1 MIVLFFSNNHW
12 QRFISLGRIG
22 DIMELLQSMRLFAR
36 LAELGSFTKAA
47 ESLDIGRP
55 QVTRY
60 IQELETSLGVRLFQR
75 TTRKVALTAEGERFY
90 ERVQDILAQISAAT
104 TMFDRGGATLVGRLR
119 IDIPTAF
126 AQMEFIKSLKGFTAA
141 FPGINIVLGVT
152 DRAVDLIGEGIDC
165 ALRIGDLPDSTLIA
179 RPIALATMVTCAAPE
194 YLHTQGLPE
203 TLDDLAAHR
212 GVNFLSGQSN
222 RTLPWHFSV
231 NGQSRTFISNAGIT
245 VTESNAYVQC
255 GVSGFGIIQA
265 PGITVAEHLDSGALV
280 EILRPYRPAPRPVSL
295 LYPSRTHLAP
305 QVQVFIDWLQKHFP
319 QLHAAWLENPNPL
332 RL

>member
-1 MIVLFFSNNHW
+1 
-12 QRFISLGRIG
+12 
-22 DIMELLQSMRLFAR
+22 MELLQSMRLFAR

-90 ERVQDILAQISAAT
+90 ERVQEILGDISAAT
-104 TMFDRGGATLVGRLR
+104 SMFDRTGATLVGRLR
-119 IDIPTAF
+119 VDIPTAF
-126 AQMEFIKSLKGFTAA
+126 SQLEFVKSLKEFTSN
-141 FPGINIVLGVT
+141 FPGINMVLGVT

-165 ALRIGDLPDSTLIA
+165 ALRIGGLPDSTLIS

-194 YLHTQGLPE
+194 YLKEHGEPQ
-203 TLDDLAAHR
+203 TLDDLVSHR

-222 RTLPWHFSV
+222 RTLPWHFTV
-231 NGQSRTFISNAGIT
+231 KGQDRSFVSNAGIT

-265 PGITVAEHLDSGALV
+265 PGITVAEYLDSGVLV
-280 EILRPYRPAPRPVSL
+280 EILKPYRPPPRPVSL
-295 LYPSRTHLAP
+295 LYPSRTHIAP
-305 QVQVFIDWLQKHFP
+305 QVQVFIEWLQERFVQIHP
-319 QLHAAWLENPNPL
+319 GWLEQ
-332 RL
+332 

>member
-1 MIVLFFSNNHW
+1 
-12 QRFISLGRIG
+12 
-22 DIMELLQSMRLFAR
+22 MELLQSMQLFAR
-36 LAELGSFTKAA
+36 LAELSSFTKAA

-55 QVTRY
+55 QVTRS

-90 ERVQDILAQISAAT
+90 ERVQEILAGISAAT
-104 TMFDRGGATLVGRLR
+104 SMFDRSGAMLAGRLR
-119 IDIPTAF
+119 VDIPTAF
-126 AQMEFIKSLKGFTAA
+126 AQMEFIKSLKEFTASY
-141 FPGINIVLGVT
+141 PGINMVLGVT

-179 RPIALATMVTCAAPE
+179 RPIAMATMVTCAAPE
-194 YLHTQGLPE
+194 YLHEHGEPE
-203 TLDDLAAHR
+203 TLDDLASHR

-231 NGQSRTFISNAGIT
+231 KGQDRTFLSNAGIT
-245 VTESNAYVQC
+245 VTESNEYVHC

-265 PGITVAEHLDSGALV
+265 PGITVAEHLVSRGLV
-280 EILRPYRPAPRPVSL
+280 EILKPYRPAPRPVSL

-305 QVQVFIDWLQKHFP
+305 QIQVFSEWLQERFP
-319 QLHAAWLENPNPL
+319 QLYSDWLEP
-332 RL
+332 

>member
-1 MIVLFFSNNHW
+1 
-12 QRFISLGRIG
+12 
-22 DIMELLQSMRLFAR
+22 MELLQSMRLFAR

-90 ERVQDILAQISAAT
+90 ERVQEILADISAAT
-104 TMFDRGGATLVGRLR
+104 TMFDRTGATLAGRLR

-126 AQMEFIKSLKGFTAA
+126 AQVEFINSLKGFAAA

-152 DRAVDLIGEGIDC
+152 DRTVDLIGEGIDC

-319 QLHAAWLENPNPL
+319 QLHAAWLEKPAHS
-332 RL
+332 RLKS

>member
-1 MIVLFFSNNHW
+1 
-12 QRFISLGRIG
+12 
-22 DIMELLQSMRLFAR
+22 MELLQSMRLFAR

-60 IQELETSLGVRLFQR
+60 IKELETSLGVRLFQR

-90 ERVQDILAQISAAT
+90 ERVQEILAGISAAT
-104 TMFDRGGATLVGRLR
+104 SMFDRSGATLTGRLR
-119 IDIPTAF
+119 VDIPTAF
-126 AQMEFIKSLKGFTAA
+126 AQPEFIKSLKGFTASY
-141 FPGINIVLGVT
+141 PGINMVLGVT

-179 RPIALATMVTCAAPE
+179 RPIAMATMVTCAAPE
-194 YLHTQGLPE
+194 YLHEHGEPK
-203 TLDDLAAHR
+203 TLDDLASHR

-231 NGQSRTFISNAGIT
+231 KGQDRTFVSNAGIT

-265 PGITVAEHLDSGALV
+265 PGITVAEHLASRGLV
-280 EILRPYRPAPRPVSL
+280 EILKPYRPAPRPVSL

-305 QVQVFIDWLQKHFP
+305 QVQVFIEWLQARFP
-319 QLHAAWLENPNPL
+319 QLHSDWLGP
-332 RL
+332 

>member
-1 MIVLFFSNNHW
+1 
-12 QRFISLGRIG
+12 
-22 DIMELLQSMRLFAR
+22 MELLQSMRLFAR

-90 ERVQDILAQISAAT
+90 ERVQEILADISAAT
-104 TMFDRGGATLVGRLR
+104 SMFDRTGATLVGRLR
-119 IDIPTAF
+119 VDIPTAF
-126 AQMEFIKSLKGFTAA
+126 AQIEFIKILKEFTST
-141 FPGINIVLGVT
+141 FPGINMVLGVT

-179 RPIALATMVTCAAPE
+179 RPIAMATMVTCAAPE
-194 YLHTQGLPE
+194 YLNEHGEPE
-203 TLDDLAAHR
+203 TLDDLASHR

-231 NGQSRTFISNAGIT
+231 KGQDRAFVSNAGIT

-265 PGITVAEHLDSGALV
+265 PGITVAEYLDSGVLV
-280 EILRPYRPAPRPVSL
+280 EILKPYRPAPRPVSV

-305 QVQVFIDWLQKHFP
+305 QVQVFVEWLQERFPQIHPDWLEQ
-319 QLHAAWLENPNPL
+319 
-332 RL
+332 

>member
-1 MIVLFFSNNHW
+1 
-12 QRFISLGRIG
+12 
-22 DIMELLQSMRLFAR
+22 MELLQSMRLFAR

-90 ERVQDILAQISAAT
+90 ERVQEILADISAAT
-104 TMFDRGGATLVGRLR
+104 TMFDRTGATLAGRLR

-126 AQMEFIKSLKGFTAA
+126 AQVEFINSLKGFAAA

-152 DRAVDLIGEGIDC
+152 DRTVDLIGEGIDC

-319 QLHAAWLENPNPL
+319 QLHAAWLENPTPL

>member
-1 MIVLFFSNNHW
+1 
-12 QRFISLGRIG
+12 
-22 DIMELLQSMRLFAR
+22 MELLQSMKLFAR

-75 TTRKVALTAEGERFY
+75 TTRKVTLTAEGERFY
-90 ERVQDILAQISAAT
+90 ERVQDILGSVSAAT
-104 TMFDRGGATLVGRLR
+104 SMFDRSRMALEGRLR

-126 AQMEFIKSLKGFTAA
+126 AQVEFMDSLKAFTTA
-141 FPGINIVLGVT
+141 FPRISMVLGVT
-152 DRAVDLIGEGIDC
+152 DRTVDLVGEGIDC
-165 ALRIGDLPDSTLIA
+165 ALRIGELPDSTLIA
-179 RPIALATMVTCAAPE
+179 RPVGVATMVTCAAPQ
-194 YLHTQGLPE
+194 YLHDHGEPE
-203 TLDDLAAHR
+203 TLEDLNSHQ

-231 NGQSRTFISNAGIT
+231 GGKDRAYTSNAGIT

-255 GVSGFGIIQA
+255 GAAGFGIIQA
-265 PGITVAEHLDSGALV
+265 PGIAVSQYLNSGALV
-280 EILRPYRPAPRPVSL
+280 EILRPYRPAPRPVTV

-305 QVQVFIDWLQKHFP
+305 QVQVFIEWLQERFPLLHSDWLEQ
-319 QLHAAWLENPNPL
+319 
-332 RL
+332 

>member
-1 MIVLFFSNNHW
+1 
-12 QRFISLGRIG
+12 
-22 DIMELLQSMRLFAR
+22 MELLQSMRLFAR

-90 ERVQDILAQISAAT
+90 ERVQEILADISAAT
-104 TMFDRGGATLVGRLR
+104 TMFDRSGATLAGRLR
-119 IDIPTAF
+119 VDIPTAF
-126 AQMEFIKSLKGFTAA
+126 AQLKFIKSLKEFTAA
-141 FPGINIVLGVT
+141 YPGINVVLGVT

-165 ALRIGDLPDSTLIA
+165 ALRIGDLPDSSLIA
-179 RPIALATMVTCAAPE
+179 RPIAMATMVTCAAPA
-194 YLHTQGLPE
+194 YLHEHGEPE
-203 TLDDLAAHR
+203 TLDDLASHQ

-231 NGQSRTFISNAGIT
+231 KGQDRVFVSNTGIT
-245 VTESNAYVQC
+245 VNESNAYVQC

-265 PGITVAEHLDSGALV
+265 PGIAVAEHLDSGDLV
-280 EILRPYRPAPRPVSL
+280 EILNRYRPAPRPVTL

-305 QVQVFIDWLQKHFP
+305 QVQVFIEWLQERFP
-319 QLHAAWLENPNPL
+319 RLHSEWLGS
-332 RL
+332 

>member
-1 MIVLFFSNNHW
+1 
-12 QRFISLGRIG
+12 
-22 DIMELLQSMRLFAR
+22 MELLQSMRLFAR

-90 ERVQDILAQISAAT
+90 ERVQEILADISAAT
-104 TMFDRGGATLVGRLR
+104 SMFDRTGATLSGRLR
-119 IDIPTAF
+119 VDIPTAF
-126 AQMEFIKSLKGFTAA
+126 AQLEFIKTLKEFTGT
-141 FPGINIVLGVT
+141 FPGINMVLGVT

-194 YLHTQGLPE
+194 YLHEHGEPG
-203 TLDDLAAHR
+203 TLDDLASHR

-231 NGQSRTFISNAGIT
+231 KGQDRAFVSNAGIT

-265 PGITVAEHLDSGALV
+265 PGITVAEYLDSGALV
-280 EILRPYRPAPRPVSL
+280 EILRPYRPTPRPVSV
-295 LYPSRTHLAP
+295 LYPSRTHLAA
-305 QVQVFIDWLQKHFP
+305 QVQAFVEWLQERFLQLYPDWL
-319 QLHAAWLENPNPL
+319 EPL
-332 RL
+332 KSSQ

>member
-1 MIVLFFSNNHW
+1 
-12 QRFISLGRIG
+12 
-22 DIMELLQSMRLFAR
+22 MELLQSMRLFAR

-90 ERVQDILAQISAAT
+90 ERVQEILADISAAT
-104 TMFDRGGATLVGRLR
+104 SMFDRTGATLSGRLR
-119 IDIPTAF
+119 VDIPTAF
-126 AQMEFIKSLKGFTAA
+126 AQLEFIKALKEFTGT
-141 FPGINIVLGVT
+141 FPGINMVLGVT

-179 RPIALATMVTCAAPE
+179 RPIAMATMVTCAAPE
-194 YLHTQGLPE
+194 YLHEHGEPE

-231 NGQSRTFISNAGIT
+231 KGQDRAFVSNAGIT
-245 VTESNAYVQC
+245 VTESHAYVQC

-265 PGITVAEHLDSGALV
+265 PGITVAEYLDSGALV

-295 LYPSRTHLAP
+295 LYPSRMHLAP
-305 QVQVFIDWLQKHFP
+305 QVQVFIEWLQERFP
-319 QLHAAWLENPNPL
+319 QLHSDWLDPL
-332 RL
+332 RSSQ